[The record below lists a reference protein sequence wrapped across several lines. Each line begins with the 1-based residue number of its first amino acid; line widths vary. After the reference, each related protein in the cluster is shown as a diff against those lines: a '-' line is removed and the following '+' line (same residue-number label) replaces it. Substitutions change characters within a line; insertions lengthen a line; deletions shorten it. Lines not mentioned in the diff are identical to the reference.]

1 MAIRFQISDFGFNP
15 QSEGVLLKYCAI
27 FMSDTI
33 KNGLKPLLAKIPKMK
48 DENEIDIFWSTH
60 EFTDFLDDTEDV
72 DIELEKELK
81 EKIIIRSFLATLG
94 LKPDQT
100 TLIEKIAHRKS
111 VSIKEVLL
119 DWILKG
125 IKLEILS

>member
-1 MAIRFQISDFGFNP
+1 M
-15 QSEGVLLKYCAI
+15 
-27 FMSDTI
+27 
-33 KNGLKPLLAKIPKMK
+33 AKIPKMK
-48 DENEIDIFWSTH
+48 DEDEIDIFWSTH

-100 TLIEKIAHRKS
+100 TLLEKIAHRKS
-111 VSIKEVLL
+111 VSIKELL
-119 DWILKG
+119 LGWILKG
-125 IKLEILS
+125 IKLEI